1 MSADFL
7 APAAANLAMAGLF
20 FVFIHLLTGGYPP
33 LVIGSVYLVLGPGIY
48 VVLFGAL
55 FVIDAR
61 LFCLNVLNL
70 LL

>member
-20 FVFIHLLTGGYPP
+20 FVFIHLLTGAYPP

-55 FVIDAR
+55 FVIVSSFFSMR
-61 LFCLNVLNL
+61 QN
-70 LL
+70 